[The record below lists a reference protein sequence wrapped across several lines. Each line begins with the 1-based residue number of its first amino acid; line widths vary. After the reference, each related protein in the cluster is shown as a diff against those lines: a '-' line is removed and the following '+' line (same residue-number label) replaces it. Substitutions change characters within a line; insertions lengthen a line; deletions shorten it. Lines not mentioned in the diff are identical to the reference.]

1 MISGLSRKIPRA
13 HLSLTSEGY
22 ICRVE
27 HHFRKGTELIATK
40 GTAIGDSRLRGLA
53 ATEGRGELEFAE
65 RFPLVKEKVNE
76 AERFHLQFSQL
87 VPIQQLLKVF
97 TGCFQ
102 ATGLVLS
109 GLNLRVQLTQCIA
122 ARLKD
127 MVDRG
132 SC

>member
-1 MISGLSRKIPRA
+1 M
-13 HLSLTSEGY
+13 
-22 ICRVE
+22 
-27 HHFRKGTELIATK
+27 IATK
-40 GTAIGDSRLRGLA
+40 GTAIGSSRLRGLA
-53 ATEGRGELEFAE
+53 VVEGRGELELAE
-65 RFPLVKEKVNE
+65 PFPLVKKREIRG

-87 VPIQQLLKVF
+87 VPIQQLLQVF

-127 MVDRG
+127 MIDRG
-132 SC
+132 SG